1 MSSMQIQ
8 IAKIIVG
15 ALGIIVSILILYY
28 AIKSKDV
35 KGDYEKTDDS
45 KAVYDIKKNDEQETV
60 TLDNLTDSTV
70 LLDDKNKDDTVCL

>member
-8 IAKIIVG
+8 IAKIVVG

-35 KGDYEKTDDS
+35 KGDYEKADDS
-45 KAVYDIKKNDEQETV
+45 KAVYDIKENDKQETV

-70 LLDDKNKDDTVCL
+70 LLDDKNKDETVCL